1 MASCPLSFY
10 EYFPVSCFFFF
21 LNYSSIF
28 IHVGWFQLGRS
39 RFSLAFGKWGMSLLH
54 KNTLWARVPR
64 WALGS
69 APHLGYFI
77 EIPRRQQWGAPTSS
91 TQYAMHRDN
100 GKNKSHTSTHPEP
113 PFSAAR
119 FLSLRQVSTQTMSWS
134 GAFHGNRKASSQAG
148 TLQNHT
154 GLLWAFL
161 LLLLSL
167 CRRFWKP
174 CGLSSCIEMSD
185 TQGPVC
191 LGLPCTRKKL
201 VFV

>member
-1 MASCPLSFY
+1 MSTCPTLSTGLCTSPGLFHWN
-10 EYFPVSCFFFF
+10 PTATAV
-21 LNYSSIF
+21 
-28 IHVGWFQLGRS
+28 
-39 RFSLAFGKWGMSLLH
+39 
-54 KNTLWARVPR
+54 
-64 WALGS
+64 
-69 APHLGYFI
+69 
-77 EIPRRQQWGAPTSS
+77 GAPTSS

-191 LGLPCTRKKL
+191 PGLPCTRKKL